1 LNSRRSA
8 RGEKAP
14 SSGEHDDR
22 IASGVEIAMQVDG
35 VDAWH
40 DQLKVAGVPIAR
52 GLVDNPWG
60 DRSFGINDPEGVRL

>member
-1 LNSRRSA
+1 
-8 RGEKAP
+8 
-14 SSGEHDDR
+14 
-22 IASGVEIAMQVDG
+22 MQVDG

-52 GLVDNPWG
+52 SLVDNPWG